1 MGRRIRATF
10 SAWCPYKD
18 KISYLDSYWP
28 KPTQRRRQEIF
39 IAIIYGLRYS
49 YCTSTNFHSIW
60 KLPKM
65 SHFGLQLWCF
75 VIEIEWVKRGWS
87 GSEKVAWLFL
97 FKHKPCL
104 KITTMDKLKEHIF
117 SLISKRRSLCLQ
129 CDFMSDFQT
138 LCFYDGVWVIPQL
151 VWFFVIKTLEILQVK
166 SFRLNFW
173 LTALGDL
180 RGFRGAKIQIFG
192 FAVEATRFSIN
203 AQLFSCSHSLIIFKV
218 TSCPLAEKWLNFM
231 KVS

>member
-1 MGRRIRATF
+1 MPTALRFKLLGEATGV
-10 SAWCPYKD
+10 KG
-18 KISYLDSYWP
+18 LL
-28 KPTQRRRQEIF
+28 TQPL
-39 IAIIYGLRYS
+39 YPS
-49 YCTSTNFHSIW
+49 S
-60 KLPKM
+60 LPKNRSGSTLGPSM
-65 SHFGLQLWCF
+65 
-75 VIEIEWVKRGWS
+75 RGWS

-129 CDFMSDFQT
+129 FDFISDFQT

-180 RGFRGAKIQIFG
+180 RGFRGTKIQIFG
-192 FAVEATRFSIN
+192 FAVEATRFSVN